1 MIYQTVN
8 RSDFIKAFDEY
19 NRAGNFTINARNEL
33 FEYYSELSDVAGDF
47 ELDVIAI
54 CCDWGE
60 YTEKELIESF
70 GDSPPPSNPARCEEV
85 ANELAEELAER
96 GMLIRVEHI
105 AQPDT
110 YLFSE

>member
-8 RSDFIKAFDEY
+8 RSDFIKAFDDAD
-19 NRAGNFTINARNEL
+19 RSDNFSIQARNEL

-70 GDSPPPSNPARCEEV
+70 GDSPPPSNPGRCEEV
-85 ANELAEELAER
+85 ANELADELAAA
-96 GMLIRVEHI
+96 GTLIRVEHI